1 MAANMANARSPRRFT
16 PAQGLARSLAAHVPE
31 RVMRELPVRLAQM
44 EARPRRQLWRD
55 GLFFAASFVGTFYAS
70 VLMLEHAA
78 ALMA

>member
-1 MAANMANARSPRRFT
+1 
-16 PAQGLARSLAAHVPE
+16 
-31 RVMRELPVRLAQM
+31 MRELPVRLAQM

>member
-1 MAANMANARSPRRFT
+1 
-16 PAQGLARSLAAHVPE
+16 
-31 RVMRELPVRLAQM
+31 MRELPVRLASL

-55 GLFFAASFVGTFYAS
+55 ALFFTASFVATFYAA